1 MSDLMKFAQ
10 QEAQKRQFKKVLG
23 LPASPGMNKICERL
37 GWKLLRAFKFTY
49 TNENQMIVEE

>member
-1 MSDLMKFAQ
+1 MKFAQ